1 LPGQAG
7 DSAFFTYASDSAVRL
22 QAIAG
27 NVLMRGDRA
36 ELGVGR
42 AELVT
47 LDNHYYP
54 GTLSARSLEG
64 DIQFG
69 ESIVLLPAARGD
81 LELLAEGNI
90 ASLDAAPGTI
100 TTRTIKLSDANPAL
114 LPDVMNPALDIDDTV
129 RGIIFE
135 SHAPVPLH
143 QDDDRPVRIV
153 ARTGTVGTLP
163 GSQASLVF
171 EIPKQTR
178 VSAGRDVRNLRLQLQ
193 HVDEGDISVIEAE
206 GSVLFP
212 TERSPERGIL
222 TASSSEQRRFEIAG
236 PGQLH
241 VIAGRDVDLGT
252 SKGIVSIG
260 DQKNPALSDGGADIT
275 VMAGQK
281 TDPDYEAFIQRY
293 LLDSDAYH
301 EQLARYLDGLG
312 AAGIDVAAFRGLPR
326 TQQRKFILEVL
337 FNELRETG
345 IAAAESKDYER
356 GFTAIR
362 TLFPA
367 ERYDGDVKSFLSK
380 IYTTDGGNINL
391 VVPGGL
397 VNAGVAGASGV
408 EKSADD
414 LGVAITREGDINALV
429 HGDFLV
435 NQSRV
440 FALDGGDILIWSST
454 GDIDAG
460 KGAKTALSIPSPTT
474 ITDPN
479 TGNTVVEFPPA
490 ITGSGIRAAVSTPG
504 REPGEVILVAP
515 AGVINA
521 GDAGIGSAGN
531 LTIAA
536 TAVIGADNI
545 QVGGASVGVPT
556 DAGGLGAGL
565 AGVGDIAATAGKLSE
580 DVSRGLAEQKQA
592 TEGLLSVEVVGFG
605 DGAGEV
611 VNLRKQSSQDK
622 DKKDKD
628 MQCDPAG
635 SGECPATRN

>member
-1 LPGQAG
+1 
-7 DSAFFTYASDSAVRL
+7 
-22 QAIAG
+22 
-27 NVLMRGDRA
+27 VLA
-36 ELGVGR
+36 
-42 AELVT
+42 
-47 LDNHYYP
+47 
-54 GTLSARSLEG
+54 
-64 DIQFG
+64 
-69 ESIVLLPAARGD
+69 
-81 LELLAEGNI
+81 
-90 ASLDAAPGTI
+90 
-100 TTRTIKLSDANPAL
+100 
-114 LPDVMNPALDIDDTV
+114 
-129 RGIIFE
+129 
-135 SHAPVPLH
+135 
-143 QDDDRPVRIV
+143 
-153 ARTGTVGTLP
+153 
-163 GSQASLVF
+163 
-171 EIPKQTR
+171 
-178 VSAGRDVRNLRLQLQ
+178 
-193 HVDEGDISVIEAE
+193 
-206 GSVLFP
+206 
-212 TERSPERGIL
+212 
-222 TASSSEQRRFEIAG
+222 
-236 PGQLH
+236 
-241 VIAGRDVDLGT
+241 
-252 SKGIVSIG
+252 
-260 DQKNPALSDGGADIT
+260 DGGADIT

-281 TDPDYEAFIQRY
+281 PGPDYEEFIRVY
-293 LLDSDAYH
+293 LEESDAYR
-301 EQLARYLDGLG
+301 EKLADYLDGLPDATG
-312 AAGIDVAAFRGLPR
+312 TDVAAFRDLSPV
-326 TQQRKFILEVL
+326 QQRKFILEVL

-345 IAAAESKDYER
+345 VAAVESKNYER

-380 IYTTDGGNINL
+380 IYTTDGGDINL

-397 VNAGVAGASGV
+397 VNAGVAGASGIN
-408 EKSADD
+408 KSADD
-414 LGVAITREGDINALV
+414 LGVAVTRDGDINALV

-435 NQSRV
+435 NQSRA

-605 DGAGEV
+605 AGAGAGAGEV
-611 VNLRKQSSQDK
+611 VNLRKQSSRDK

-628 MQCDPAG
+628 MQCDPTG
-635 SGECPATRN
+635 SGECPAARN